1 MRQLI
6 AFAGKE
12 FMELIRTG
20 KLIILTLLFL
30 FFGIMNPAIAK
41 MTPWLMEM
49 MSESLGEAGLTVT
62 EVEVDAM
69 TSWMQF
75 YKNIPIALILFLLL
89 FSSILTV
96 EYQKGT
102 LINMITKG
110 MARWGIIAS
119 KAVVMLVLW
128 TAEYW
133 MCYGITYAYNAY
145 FWDNSIASHV
155 FFPAVCFYLIGIWLI
170 SLILLMSVLFQS
182 SSAVVAASGI
192 VFLLIYLLGLFPD
205 IKEYLPAQL
214 LNSSGLLA
222 GMEELSEYLYA
233 VVVTI
238 VLSVMNLVAAVIG
251 FNKRNIS

>member
-20 KLIILTLLFL
+20 KLVILTLLFL

-133 MCYGITYAYNAY
+133 MCYVSMT
-145 FWDNSIASHV
+145 F
-155 FFPAVCFYLIGIWLI
+155 
-170 SLILLMSVLFQS
+170 
-182 SSAVVAASGI
+182 
-192 VFLLIYLLGLFPD
+192 
-205 IKEYLPAQL
+205 
-214 LNSSGLLA
+214 
-222 GMEELSEYLYA
+222 
-233 VVVTI
+233 
-238 VLSVMNLVAAVIG
+238 
-251 FNKRNIS
+251 